1 MFRTIIS
8 IITLA
13 AMATATRVPGACYED
28 NCKRAV
34 QRQWQGPEVY
44 SQHLRDCATNLA
56 CSSTPAAFTSTV
68 TTAVTSGVVTITIP
82 KETTKPSP
90 INAVSGCGN
99 NVIPEYL
106 TAQCENS
113 FVSYSS
119 ACSCAQ
125 ATGTTSV
132 APTPTITATVTSY
145 VPASIVY
152 V

>member
-1 MFRTIIS
+1 MFRSIIS

-13 AMATATRVPGACYED
+13 SLAIATRVPGACYED

-34 QRQWQGPEVY
+34 QRTWQGMDVY

-56 CSSTPAAFTSTV
+56 CASTPAAFTSTV
-68 TTAVTSGVVTITIP
+68 TEAVTSGTLTVTVVKATA
-82 KETTKPSP
+82 KPSP
-90 INAVSGCGN
+90 VDAVLTCGT
-99 NVIPEYL
+99 NVPAYL

-132 APTPTITATVTSY
+132 APTPTITATVTNTI
-145 VPASIVY
+145 PASIVY